1 MSFLQVYFNGELQF
15 TAPLQPGGTTIGRA
29 GTNDV
34 VIDNPGIS
42 GHHAVIERDGDTF
55 YLKDINSTNGV
66 YLNGRRISRERLRY
80 GDEITLFKH
89 KLKLI
94 AVDLSMNP
102 GTGDAALKQGFISQ
116 DQTMEV
122 NAAQLQA
129 IMQHQQS
136 HAPYLEQTG
145 GQQQGRKWAL
155 SRPHFTIGKSPACDL
170 RIGGWFAPKQV
181 AKITRQSD
189 GYYLNPEKKGRISLN
204 GQPLHQ
210 RVKLRNLDKLQIRDI
225 ALTYYQPA
233 STKNSGV

>member
-15 TAPLQPGGTTIGRA
+15 TAPLQSRGTTIGRA
-29 GTNDV
+29 DNNDL

-42 GHHAVIERDGDTF
+42 GHHAVIERVGSEF

-66 YLNGRRISRERLRY
+66 YLNGRRISREQLRY

-94 AVDLSMNP
+94 AVDLSMEP
-102 GTGDAALKQGFISQ
+102 GAGETNSKPGFISQ

-122 NAAQLQA
+122 NGAQLQA

-136 HAPYLEQTG
+136 HAPYLMQTG
-145 GQQQGRKWAL
+145 GKQPGHKWVL
-155 SRPHFTIGKSPACDL
+155 SRPHFAIGKSSICDL
-170 RIGGWFAPKQV
+170 RVAGWFSPKLI

-189 GYYLNPEKKGRISLN
+189 GYYLIPEKKGRISLN
-204 GQPLHQ
+204 GHPLNQ
-210 RVKLRNLDKLQIRDI
+210 RTKLRNLDKLQIRDI

-233 STKNSGV
+233 AAENSGI